1 MKKNNLNFLKV
12 KKTKISLASP
22 IDCKL
27 VNEVVCENQLLP
39 LGLKYKLKFYIKKFF
54 KIGFFLPNFYYD
66 KRNHFFFF
74 PRPSKLVLNKL
85 YSRSNNLLSSNIKGR
100 MQSFNSNTL
109 YLCAK
114 MIINFVGLKNVKA
127 TYVDF
132 GAGTGWLAKA
142 LSIHA
147 PAGNIIAV
155 DYSYSAISHL
165 KKNNKY
171 IKILTS
177 EDFFNDKT
185 QDSEIYFL
193 LSVDTLEHMDDPLDF
208 LRKIYKK
215 INKGARVFLSVPNFD
230 SYFSRIKLG
239 CHPYFVYPDH
249 LNYFTA
255 KSLKLICKNAGF
267 TVVKQ
272 VATMFEY
279 EAAYVSN
286 FFPKNLIKLNSWQIN
301 DILKDG
307 SNGERLF
314 ILVKK

>member
-1 MKKNNLNFLKV
+1 MKNNLNFLKI
-12 KKTKISLASP
+12 KKTKNSLASP

-39 LGLKYKLKFYIKKFF
+39 LGLSNKLKFYIKIFL
-54 KIGFFLPNFYYD
+54 KIGFFLPSLYYD

-74 PRPSKLVLNKL
+74 PRPSKLVLDKL
-85 YSRSNNLLSSNIKGR
+85 YSTSNNLLSSNIKSR
-100 MQSFNSNTL
+100 NQSFNSNSL

-114 MIINFVGLKNVKA
+114 MIINFAGLKNAKA

-155 DYSYSAISHL
+155 DYSWSAISHL
-165 KKNNKY
+165 KKNKN

-177 EDFFNDKT
+177 KDFFNDEKIHV
-185 QDSEIYFL
+185 SSIYFL
-193 LSVDTLEHMDDPLDF
+193 GSVDTLEHMDDPLDF
-208 LRKIYKK
+208 LRKVHKR
-215 INKGARVFLSVPNFD
+215 INKGAKVFLSVPNFD

-239 CHPYFVYPDH
+239 CHPYFGYPAH

-272 VATMFEY
+272 ATTMFQY

-286 FFPKNLIKLNSWQIN
+286 CFPKNLIKLNSWQIN
-301 DILKDG
+301 DILNDG
-307 SNGERLF
+307 RNGERLF